1 MSPFY
6 NDDGTEV
13 NPDMIPKPNLCLI
26 CKKDNDPDEEILCT
40 LNRID
45 QSDNSEFK
53 CFSFENI

>member
-1 MSPFY
+1 MTPFY

-13 NPDMIPKPNLCLI
+13 NPDMIPKPDLCTI

-53 CFSFENI
+53 SVRL